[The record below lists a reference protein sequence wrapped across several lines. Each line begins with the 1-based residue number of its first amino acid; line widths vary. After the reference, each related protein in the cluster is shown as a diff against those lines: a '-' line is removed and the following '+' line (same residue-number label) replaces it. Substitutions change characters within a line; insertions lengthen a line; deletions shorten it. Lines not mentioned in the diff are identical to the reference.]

1 VEEEVYFWELP
12 HWEVLDV
19 RNSIDVMHVM
29 KNLCVNLIGFLGV
42 YGKTKDTLEAQQE
55 LQHMEE
61 RDGLH
66 LEIRENEM
74 AYIQK

>member
-1 VEEEVYFWELP
+1 
-12 HWEVLDV
+12 
-19 RNSIDVMHVM
+19 
-29 KNLCVNLIGFLGV
+29 V

>member
-1 VEEEVYFWELP
+1 
-12 HWEVLDV
+12 
-19 RNSIDVMHVM
+19 
-29 KNLCVNLIGFLGV
+29 
-42 YGKTKDTLEAQQE
+42 

-74 AYIQK
+74 AYIQKWEKMDGTT